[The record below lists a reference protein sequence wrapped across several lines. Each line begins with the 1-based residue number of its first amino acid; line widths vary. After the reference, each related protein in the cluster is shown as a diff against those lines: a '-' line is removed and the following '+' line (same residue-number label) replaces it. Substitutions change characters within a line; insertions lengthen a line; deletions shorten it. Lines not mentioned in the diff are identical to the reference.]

1 MYFWH
6 VKTKQHLP
14 PPKVTSSY
22 LICTFTAW
30 AASFLLFF
38 FHPGCSFVS
47 NEDMSDWS
55 HSLYACVKFA
65 GYSLCFCSAVIKR
78 GGGIT
83 QGRICLHLGWRR
95 IQWSQQLPAGAV
107 LLKAETCKTEM
118 LFTESQSFITAALGA
133 FTQRL
138 DHFSPRRHN
147 KNQNIQEASS
157 WEGIIITFKNK
168 MPYAKTCFLTFDV
181 KTYN

>member
-1 MYFWH
+1 MIQCFQDETYVVCNFCLITIQTRLEWMQMYFWH

-22 LICTFTAW
+22 LICTFTVW

-78 GGGIT
+78 GGDHP
-83 QGRICLHLGWRR
+83 R
-95 IQWSQQLPAGAV
+95 PY
-107 LLKAETCKTEM
+107 
-118 LFTESQSFITAALGA
+118 LFTSRVEKDPVIAA
-133 FTQRL
+133 
-138 DHFSPRRHN
+138 
-147 KNQNIQEASS
+147 ASGRS
-157 WEGIIITFKNK
+157 S
-168 MPYAKTCFLTFDV
+168 LV
-181 KTYN
+181 KSRNM